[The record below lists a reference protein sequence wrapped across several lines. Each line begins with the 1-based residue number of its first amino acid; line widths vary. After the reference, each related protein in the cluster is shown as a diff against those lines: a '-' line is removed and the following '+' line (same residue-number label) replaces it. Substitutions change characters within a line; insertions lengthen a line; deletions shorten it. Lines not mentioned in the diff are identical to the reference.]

1 MSLGPVPTRLS
12 ITRQG
17 GETTASWRAWFES
30 LYAWTAPLGTN
41 GATSA
46 RPITSQSVPLYVGQS
61 YFDATLGKPVWIKSL
76 NPTVWV
82 DATGAAV

>member
-1 MSLGPVPTRLS
+1 MSLGPVPTRVSL
-12 ITRQG
+12 TQK
-17 GETTASWRAWFES
+17 GEDTSATWRAWFES
-30 LYAWTAPLGTN
+30 LYAWVAPLGNN

-46 RPITSQSVPLYVGQS
+46 RPVSSAAVPLYIGQN

-82 DATGAAV
+82 DATGAPV